1 MSTLAERVTE
11 RMKALGL
18 NNAALAALCGVKPPT
33 SYNWAHGRTQ
43 QIKGE
48 PLLRAAA
55 ALGVNAHWLATG
67 KGPKSPTDIAT
78 AHAVSDPPPPAYMES
93 PKLQEALALLRQ
105 LSPDQ
110 LNEAISFLRWQVANR
125 APPSDGQALPLAA

>member
-1 MSTLAERVTE
+1 MQ
-11 RMKALGL
+11 ALGL

-67 KGPKSPTDIAT
+67 KGPKSPSEGST
-78 AHAVSDPPPPAYMES
+78 AHTVAEPSTTSYIES
-93 PKLQEALALLRQ
+93 PRLQEAVALLRQ
-105 LSPDQ
+105 LSSDQ